1 MANLSPTNTATGTY
15 TRPLAIVTILFFMW
29 GLLTSLNDVLVP
41 HLKSIFDLGYAS
53 AMLVQFAFFS
63 AYFLFSIPWSRIV
76 KAIGYQR
83 TMVAGL
89 VSMAAGSLLFV
100 PAAAFASFPLFLFA
114 LIVLAAGITGL
125 QVAANPYVVVLGKPE
140 TASSRLDLAQAFN
153 SLGTSIA
160 PTLGALLILGTATL
174 AVGDLR
180 TLSPE
185 ALHLYRVQQ
194 AASVRLPYLAIG
206 AALLLLSFVIATSK
220 LPTIVSA
227 TSNRGGEGGDSV
239 WSHPNLIFG
248 AIGIFAYV
256 GAEVSIGS
264 FLVNYL
270 GQTNIGGLSPQ
281 AAAFHVS

>member
-1 MANLSPTNTATGTY
+1 M
-15 TRPLAIVTILFFMW
+15 
-29 GLLTSLNDVLVP
+29 
-41 HLKSIFDLGYAS
+41 
-53 AMLVQFAFFS
+53 
-63 AYFLFSIPWSRIV
+63 
-76 KAIGYQR
+76 
-83 TMVAGL
+83 
-89 VSMAAGSLLFV
+89 
-100 PAAAFASFPLFLFA
+100 PAASASFPLFLFA

-125 QVAANPYVVVLGKPE
+125 QVAANPYVVVLGKPA

-160 PTLGALLILGTATL
+160 PALGALLILSTATL

-180 TLSPE
+180 TLPPD
-185 ALHLYRVQQ
+185 ALHLYRGQQ

-206 AALLLLSFVIATSK
+206 AALLLLAFVIATSK
-220 LPTIVSA
+220 LPTIASA
-227 TSNRGGEGGDSV
+227 TSNRGGQVGDSV

-270 GQTNIGGLSPQ
+270 GQTNIGGLSP
-281 AAAFHVS
+281 